1 MYKISADVDSQTA
14 LMFLDAVDWIPSL
27 FEGCSRAE
35 EAQQE
40 TFIIRFN
47 KHYAPLAEKST
58 FDGHPVVLIK
68 ALRENSKMGEPPE
81 KPQTISKAE
90 AKKLLYAMID
100 QWRKIFHLSDA
111 EIKKYWHKMIKKNF
125 IIK

>member
-27 FEGCSRAE
+27 FEGYSRAE

-68 ALRENSKMGEPPE
+68 ALRENSKMGESPE
-81 KPQTISKAE
+81 TPQTISKAE

>member
-1 MYKISADVDSQTA
+1 MYTISADVDSHTA
-14 LMFLDAVDWIPSL
+14 LMFLDAVTFIPAL
-27 FEGCSRAE
+27 YEGSTRAE

-47 KHYAPLAEKST
+47 KHYAPVAEKST
-58 FDGHPVVLIK
+58 FDGHPVVLVK
-68 ALRENSKMGEPPE
+68 DLHENSKMGEPLE